1 MSQLK
6 HPKLGHLAP
15 FWAVMLAEPDTFL
28 GVNMHSYMEEYKLSP
43 PTPTMFG
50 ALKFNVDIVVKIP
63 FLTNNVALEPGSL
76 LVLPHD
82 GGAEEIVTRP
92 PSPHIRC

>member
-1 MSQLK
+1 M
-6 HPKLGHLAP
+6 A
-15 FWAVMLAEPDTFL
+15 APDTFL
-28 GVNMHSYMEEYKLSP
+28 GVNMHSYMEEYTLSP

-50 ALKFNVDIVVKIP
+50 ALKFNVNMVVKIL
-63 FLTNNVALEPGSL
+63 FLTNTVALEPGSL